1 MRENEKIK
9 KGLKNLEKNEEKNM
23 IKILSYVSKINKNIK
38 ESKIISRINEKF
50 EIRIY
55 RRRK

>member
-23 IKILSYVSKINKNIK
+23 I
-38 ESKIISRINEKF
+38 NEKF